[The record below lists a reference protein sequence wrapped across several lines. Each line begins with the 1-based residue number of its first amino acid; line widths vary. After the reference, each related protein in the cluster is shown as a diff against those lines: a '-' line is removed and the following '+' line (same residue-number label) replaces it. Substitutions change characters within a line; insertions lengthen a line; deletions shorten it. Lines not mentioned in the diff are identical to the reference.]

1 MGASGASVPVEVRVE
16 DGVAVVTLQRPERLN
31 AFDPPMVRAIRA
43 VVADLAVDDG
53 VRAVVVTG
61 AGRGFC
67 AGLDLADIDV
77 DGPPEAFGAWVGAF
91 MRDELNPLVLEL
103 SGLGKPVV
111 TAVNGVAAGGGV
123 GLALAGDLVVAAR
136 SATFRVVFTPA
147 LGIVPDT
154 GTTWWLPQLVG
165 RARAR
170 GLALL
175 GEPLDASTACEWGLV
190 WEVVDDDAV
199 VATAVALARRVAAT
213 TPAVW
218 PFVKA
223 ALDGAGAGDLAT
235 QLDAEADANEVLTGT
250 TAFADRVQA
259 FRNRSR

>member
-1 MGASGASVPVEVRVE
+1 MAGTSASATVGVRVD

-31 AFDPPMVRAIRA
+31 AFDPATVRALRA
-43 VVADLAVDDG
+43 VVADLAVDDR
-53 VRAVVVTG
+53 VRAVVLTG

-103 SGLGKPVV
+103 SGLPKPVV

-154 GTTWWLPQLVG
+154 GTTWWLPHLVG

-170 GLALL
+170 GLSLL
-175 GEPLDASTACEWGLV
+175 GDALDATTACAWGLV

-199 VATAVALARRVAAT
+199 VDAAIALARRAAAT

-223 ALDGAGAGDLAT
+223 ALDGAPGADLAT
-235 QLDAEADANEVLTGT
+235 QLDVEADANEVLTGSE
-250 TAFADRVQA
+250 AFAARVQA
-259 FRNRSR
+259 FRNRAR

>member
-1 MGASGASVPVEVRVE
+1 MAGALPAEPVGVRFD

-31 AFDPPMVRAIRA
+31 AFDPVTVRRLRA
-43 VVADLAVDDG
+43 VVAELATDAE
-53 VRAVVVTG
+53 VRAVVLTG
-61 AGRGFC
+61 TGRGFC

-77 DGPPEAFGAWVGAF
+77 DGPAEALGAWVGAF

-103 SGLGKPVV
+103 SGLPKPVV

-154 GTTWWLPQLVG
+154 GSTWWLPNLVG

-170 GLALL
+170 GLSLL
-175 GEPLDASTACEWGLV
+175 GDALDATTACSWGLL
-190 WEVVDDDAV
+190 WEVVDDDALLD
-199 VATAVALARRVAAT
+199 TAIALARRAAAT

-218 PFVKA
+218 PHVKA
-223 ALDGAGAGDLAT
+223 ALDAAPATDLAT
-235 QLDAEADANEVLTGT
+235 QLALEADANEVLTGT
-250 TAFADRVQA
+250 EAFASRVQA
-259 FRNRSR
+259 WRTRGR